1 MIESVDSAV
10 TTFRI
15 AASAGL
21 EPSQLVFGVTVVES
35 LFGDETSPRVL
46 LLVTSVLLWL
56 GYLSLRI
63 SGRLRIPLVTSFLLL
78 GVAVGP
84 SGLGL
89 IARPTLDALGFIE
102 PVALGLITF
111 SAGEQLVLRD
121 VLGLA
126 RRNKLGVTLET
137 LLPTTLVAA
146 CIFAAT
152 GRIELALPL
161 GAIAGTTGI
170 ATVVATLKER
180 RARGSFTRL
189 ISVATATDNVF
200 AILAFTL
207 ILPIAMALEEV
218 GGIGGLYLRSIGGI
232 LLSIALGSAA
242 GALLARYIGRI
253 KSSSE
258 LSIFV
263 LAHLLLTVALVD
275 ILGGSVLLA
284 GLSMGMVGVNLSGG
298 TREREWLF
306 RSLGPLEDPIIAIFF
321 LWAGAGLHVA
331 ALGEVGVIAAL
342 YLVAR
347 AVGKWLGPRMA
358 AVGLEKGSR
367 EAWELRALG
376 FGLFPQAG
384 AAIGL
389 GILARDALPVAGEQ
403 ILAVV
408 LGTVIVF
415 ELTGPLAVSRAV
427 TAAGE
432 ATEAPVDQPM
442 TLSEAVR
449 QLEERKGVL
458 MAVTGPST
466 SVWQLA
472 NTLNLARRL
481 KTDVVLMPTGD
492 ASEDPRGG
500 SPANEELIGA
510 LRRYAEGIDQTVSVL
525 PECSGDTVAGILAV
539 AREQQVDLLILAWG
553 PNRSRLARLVVEGAH
568 CPVVE
573 LPEANAQRSGDR
585 PGLGEVVRTFAG
597 AGYGAAVG
605 RFFRPR
611 D

>member
-1 MIESVDSAV
+1 MIGSVDSV
-10 TTFRI
+10 VSTFRI
-15 AASAGL
+15 AAFAGL
-21 EPSQLVFGVTVVES
+21 EPSQLVFGATVVES
-35 LFGDETSPRVL
+35 LFGDETSPRAL

-126 RRNKLGVTLET
+126 RRNKLGVVLET

-152 GRIELALPL
+152 RRIELALPL

-180 RARGSFTRL
+180 RAQGSFTRL
-189 ISVATATDNVF
+189 LSVAIATDNVF

-207 ILPIAMALEEV
+207 ILPIAMALEQV
-218 GGIGGLYLRSIGGI
+218 GGIGGLYLRSVGGI
-232 LLSIALGSAA
+232 VLSIALGSAA

-263 LAHLLLTVALVD
+263 LAHLMLTVALVD

-298 TREREWLF
+298 MREREWLF

-331 ALGEVGVIAAL
+331 ALREVGAIAAL

-347 AVGKWLGPRMA
+347 AAGKWLGPRLA
-358 AVGLEKGSR
+358 AFGSEKGSR
-367 EAWELRALG
+367 EAWELKALG

-408 LGTVIVF
+408 LGTVIIF

-432 ATEAPVDQPM
+432 ATEAPP
-442 TLSEAVR
+442 
-449 QLEERKGVL
+449 
-458 MAVTGPST
+458 T
-466 SVWQLA
+466 S
-472 NTLNLARRL
+472 
-481 KTDVVLMPTGD
+481 P
-492 ASEDPRGG
+492 
-500 SPANEELIGA
+500 
-510 LRRYAEGIDQTVSVL
+510 
-525 PECSGDTVAGILAV
+525 
-539 AREQQVDLLILAWG
+539 
-553 PNRSRLARLVVEGAH
+553 
-568 CPVVE
+568 
-573 LPEANAQRSGDR
+573 
-585 PGLGEVVRTFAG
+585 
-597 AGYGAAVG
+597 
-605 RFFRPR
+605 
-611 D
+611 

>member
-1 MIESVDSAV
+1 MIGSVDSV
-10 TTFRI
+10 VSTFRI
-15 AASAGL
+15 AAFAGL
-21 EPSQLVFGVTVVES
+21 EPSQLVFGATVVES
-35 LFGDETSPRVL
+35 LFGDETSPRAL

-89 IARPTLDALGFIE
+89 IARPTVDALGFIE

-126 RRNKLGVTLET
+126 RRNKLGVVLET

-180 RARGSFTRL
+180 RAQGSFTRL
-189 ISVATATDNVF
+189 LSVAIATDNVF

-207 ILPIAMALEEV
+207 ILPIAMALEQV
-218 GGIGGLYLRSIGGI
+218 GGIGGLYLRSMGGI

-298 TREREWLF
+298 MRERDWLF

-331 ALGEVGVIAAL
+331 ALGEVGAIAAL

-358 AVGLEKGSR
+358 AFGSEKGSR
-367 EAWELRALG
+367 EAWELKALG

-432 ATEAPVDQPM
+432 ATEAPLDQPM
-442 TLSEAVR
+442 TLSEAVH
-449 QLEERKGVL
+449 QLEQRKGVL
-458 MAVTGPST
+458 MAVTGPTT

-472 NTLNLARRL
+472 NTLNLASRL
-481 KTDVVLMPTGD
+481 QTDVVLMPTGD
-492 ASEDPRGG
+492 AADDRRGG
-500 SPANEELIGA
+500 SPAGDGLIEA
-510 LRRYAEGIDQTVSVL
+510 LRSYAESTDQNVSVL
-525 PECSGDTVAGILAV
+525 PECSGDTVAGILAA

-553 PNRSRLARLVVEGAH
+553 PNRSRLARQVVEGAH

-573 LPEANAQRSGDR
+573 LPGTNTRRSVDR
-585 PGLGEVVRTFAG
+585 VGLGGVVRTFAG
-597 AGYGAAVG
+597 AGYEAARG